1 MNTVEHLEMA
11 ELQVKEAQGDALL
24 RGGLSLV
31 KGVKVSLEVRIGEA
45 VMTVDELLN
54 LRVDSV
60 IRLDRNAGSP
70 VDLVLDGKV
79 IARGKLVA
87 ADENFGLQITEIC
100 S

>member
-1 MNTVEHLEMA
+1 MNTVEHLDVA
-11 ELQVKEAQGDALL
+11 ELQEKDAQGEALL
-24 RGGLSLV
+24 KGGLSLV

-45 VMTVDELLN
+45 IMTVDELLN

-60 IRLDRNAGSP
+60 VRLDRNAGSP
-70 VDLVLDGKV
+70 VDLVLDDKV

-100 S
+100 G